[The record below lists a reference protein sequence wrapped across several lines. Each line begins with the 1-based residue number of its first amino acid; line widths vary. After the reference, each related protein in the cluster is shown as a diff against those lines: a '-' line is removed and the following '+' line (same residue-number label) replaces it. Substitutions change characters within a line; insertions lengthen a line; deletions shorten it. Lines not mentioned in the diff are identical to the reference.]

1 MKTPHPDHR
10 PSTPPPRNVRRA
22 AVSVLAILAAVILAV
37 FVLRQFWHADTQ
49 QDDPASLAAPD
60 RSPVEGQAPAE

>member
-1 MKTPHPDHR
+1 MTTPDSDR
-10 PSTPPPRNVRRA
+10 RRLTPPPRNFRRA

-60 RSPVEGQAPAE
+60 RSPGEGQAPAE